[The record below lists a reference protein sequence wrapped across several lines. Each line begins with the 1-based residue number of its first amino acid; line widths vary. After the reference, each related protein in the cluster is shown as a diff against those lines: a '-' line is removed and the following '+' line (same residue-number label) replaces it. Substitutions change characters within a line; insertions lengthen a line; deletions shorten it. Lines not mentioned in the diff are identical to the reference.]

1 MQAQKRCHAAR
12 ASRRRS
18 VGLLQ
23 LCAVEARQRRTLLRG
38 WTSRRR
44 VRSSSVALHCSMAS
58 YSQQARWRRSARSSA
73 FQQSRGLRSIARTPH
88 NSGGLPGGWLRSL
101 AMESRAQP
109 ASALPMARQ
118 PSKDSARLISRHASR
133 PVLMMRLGNAGGS
146 LGSLKLNIEIGKV
159 ERRHRDRARRPVVNE
174 YLCADAVQHVALLSA
189 QRDLDHV
196 HFAEGARHRSG
207 SALGAGVHCGC
218 AGDAHRAPALRDVVA
233 QLTQPARQL
242 GAL

>member
-1 MQAQKRCHAAR
+1 
-12 ASRRRS
+12 
-18 VGLLQ
+18 

-44 VRSSSVALHCSMAS
+44 VSSVALHRSMAS

-196 HFAEGARHRSG
+196 HFAEGARHRAREAFGAGVYRGRAGNARDG
-207 SALGAGVHCGC
+207 SAL
-218 AGDAHRAPALRDVVA
+218 RYVVA
-233 QLTQPARQL
+233 EFGELRRQL
-242 GAL
+242 GALRDFDP